1 MELQSKIIKNE
12 RSKSNKKKKKI
23 KKKLKK
29 TQSHKSNFEL
39 IQEGVIY
46 ESPIIESNQ
55 QNDNSQKQIVLKG
68 KVLNPLSKFPTESDI
83 KSDEDETMSSDGED
97 DFDFVDMN
105 KEIKKH
111 SILSQFFI
119 KKNQNLIKNYLF
131 KWCKICNL
139 KRVKSVEMAKKIF
152 VLSLCELIGNKHT
165 MTNYVF
171 KRGFFTYLKKK
182 KKNKKSK

>member
-12 RSKSNKKKKKI
+12 RNKVIKKKKKI

-131 KWCKICNL
+131 KWSKICNL
-139 KRVKSVEMAKKIF
+139 KRVKSVEMAKKVF